1 MLAALAEAGMAPSVE
16 LPIAAVA
23 IGEAAWIHLPLELF
37 ASYGLAIRERSPF
50 GWTRII
56 GYTGGYFGYVADEA
70 AHGNGVYEASASRF
84 DARGGQMI
92 ADAAIDLLGELAAQ
106 VREPSSEA
114 LESVS
119 P

>member
-1 MLAALAEAGMAPSVE
+1 MRRGQQLDVVGAVPDRANVIQRISKPARQLTRGAALVYAAWQQFD
-16 LPIAAVA
+16 AAV
-23 IGEAAWIHLPLELF
+23 I
-37 ASYGLAIRERSPF
+37 
-50 GWTRII
+50 
-56 GYTGGYFGYVADEA
+56 
-70 AHGNGVYEASASRF
+70 
-84 DARGGQMI
+84 ARGGQMI